1 MSEKTEMRNRV
12 VWKEL
17 LWLLLAK
24 EIGFTNVLLICEN
37 HELTPGIN
45 MLI

>member
-1 MSEKTEMRNRV
+1 MSKKMEMRGRLI
-12 VWKEL
+12 WKQL

-24 EIGFTNVLLICEN
+24 EIGLTEVLLICEN
-37 HELTPGIN
+37 HELN